1 MYQGGGNTILLAMDS
16 GCFIL
21 NVFHPENSLYLRM
34 YGPPKLD
41 LVSLYNKT
49 KRRKEDN
56 TSCIS
61 RKNSES
67 WKSCGKMMNVI
78 KKNAILKELIIIYA
92 KHSHRIKIS
101 TLKFK
106 CKICCFRYL
115 PRFFYNSHL
124 LPNHGLLYIAFQS

>member
-41 LVSLYNKT
+41 LVNLYNKT
-49 KRRKEDN
+49 KRRKRDN

-61 RKNSES
+61 RKKANL
-67 WKSCGKMMNVI
+67 GRVVG
-78 KKNAILKELIIIYA
+78 
-92 KHSHRIKIS
+92 R
-101 TLKFK
+101 
-106 CKICCFRYL
+106 
-115 PRFFYNSHL
+115 
-124 LPNHGLLYIAFQS
+124 